1 MYSEESTMNTIAE
14 PSVQINVRMPK
25 NISDR
30 LDALAAN
37 SGRSKAYYVR
47 QAVTRHIQEMEAVQI
62 AEQSYRDMLAGKV
75 KYTPLEEVIA
85 HYVELHPDA
94 KDMLAYI
101 PKSDAAKA

>member
-1 MYSEESTMNTIAE
+1 
-14 PSVQINVRMPK
+14 MPK
-25 NISDR
+25 DISDR

-47 QAVTRHIQEMEAVQI
+47 EAVTRHIREMEAVAI
-62 AEQSYRDMLAGKV
+62 AEQSFRDMASGKE
-75 KYTPLEEVIA
+75 KGIPFEEVIA